1 MWVSEKELNNRRSD
15 EDGRGTARP
24 SPEFMRAEGFLP
36 VIGEDAPSGDRGMSS
51 GSAEM
56 LQGRLSRMCIDR
68 AEGHLYGK

>member
-1 MWVSEKELNNRRSD
+1 M
-15 EDGRGTARP
+15 ARP

-36 VIGEDAPSGDRGMSS
+36 VIGEEAPRGDRGMSS

-56 LQGRLSRMCIDR
+56 LQGRLPRMCVDR